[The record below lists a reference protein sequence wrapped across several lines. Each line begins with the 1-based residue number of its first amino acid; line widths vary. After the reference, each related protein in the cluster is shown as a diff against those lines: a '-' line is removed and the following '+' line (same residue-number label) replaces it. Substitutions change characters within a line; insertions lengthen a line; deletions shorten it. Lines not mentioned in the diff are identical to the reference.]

1 VTRIVLVLLLA
12 SAQVLM
18 AAQPA
23 AACSAGPFEPADLT
37 QLMVLGRVRSVEI
50 GARTLIT
57 PVKPDSQPSSD
68 GFREAIVTLDVMH
81 TYRGDRAEQVTF
93 IDHTS
98 AYVFTDPRT
107 GRDVLEYAGGSGACG
122 TIDDDPV
129 GMFVLIALSR
139 GDDGGWHANRLYGA
153 VYTDVVDHSAY
164 RWLLERHGVPVPFLA
179 FTSDTVTA
187 GAVLVP

>member
-1 VTRIVLVLLLA
+1 VTRTVLVLVLA
-12 SAQVLM
+12 SVQVLM

-37 QLMVLGRVRSVEI
+37 QLMVFGRVRAVEI

-57 PVKPDSQPSSD
+57 PVKPGSPPSSD